1 MKIFFFRSAG
11 RIQLAFLIASAVLLF
26 YMAVYTRNYF
36 IVFIVWL
43 IVIRCRK
50 VNAIYEVR
58 NALDNHSLSYSKN
71 YDELTDEEY
80 VATRRIMIKHVKAL
94 KQYDPEIVSSDE
106 EDVVAYFNKVLI
118 PPVQNEITV
127 QEKIIIIVVWIVLLV
142 IPFVVYS
149 KYSVRYI
156 LA

>member
-1 MKIFFFRSAG
+1 
-11 RIQLAFLIASAVLLF
+11 
-26 YMAVYTRNYF
+26 
-36 IVFIVWL
+36 
-43 IVIRCRK
+43 
-50 VNAIYEVR
+50 
-58 NALDNHSLSYSKN
+58 
-71 YDELTDEEY
+71 
-80 VATRRIMIKHVKAL
+80 
-94 KQYDPEIVSSDE
+94 VSPDE
-106 EDVVAYFNKVLI
+106 EDVVAYLNKVLI